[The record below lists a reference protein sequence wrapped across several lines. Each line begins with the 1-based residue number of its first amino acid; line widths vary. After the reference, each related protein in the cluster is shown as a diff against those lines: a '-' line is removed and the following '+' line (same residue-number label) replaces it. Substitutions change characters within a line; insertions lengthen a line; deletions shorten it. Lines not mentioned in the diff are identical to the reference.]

1 MNNAVGAHRRTA
13 VVAVLG
19 ALTLTCAVPGAAVA
33 DPLMDGLDT
42 GSAGGI
48 FSGSAQAAGSSGRDG
63 SPNGVDGSLRQVNCN
78 QQSKSAGEAVTNTRH
93 MMGRT
98 GPMSFTL
105 NYNTGTQADRIE
117 VFYHGKVRADTGP
130 VTGTGSKHVTVPAG
144 TNTYVTVKVTGP
156 VGGSWN
162 YTVQCPV

>member
-13 VVAVLG
+13 VVAVPG

-117 VFYHGKVRADTGP
+117 VFTTARCVPTP
-130 VTGTGSKHVTVPAG
+130 VLSREPAANVTVPAG